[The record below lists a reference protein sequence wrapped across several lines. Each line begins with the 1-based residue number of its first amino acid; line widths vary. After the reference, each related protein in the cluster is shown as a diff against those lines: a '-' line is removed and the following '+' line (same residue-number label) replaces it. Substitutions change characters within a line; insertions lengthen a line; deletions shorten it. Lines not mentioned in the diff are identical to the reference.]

1 MVIVLVN
8 VLVILNMVVLL
19 VVGLVVII
27 IIASAGHHHD
37 GSDSKSNTNEGV
49 GNVAIAHHG
58 PRPSP
63 ITSPIQA
70 TMSAKLQ
77 CLPSNE
83 YP

>member
-1 MVIVLVN
+1 MVVVLVN

-27 IIASAGHHHD
+27 IASAGHHHD

-49 GNVAIAHHG
+49 GDVAIAHHG

>member
-1 MVIVLVN
+1 MVIVRVN

-19 VVGLVVII
+19 VVGLVVM

-37 GSDSKSNTNEGV
+37 GSDSKSNTNEVV
-49 GNVAIAHHG
+49 GHVAVAHHG

-70 TMSAKLQ
+70 TISAKLQ

>member
-19 VVGLVVII
+19 VVGLVVI